1 MCGGVRGV
9 SAGGIVSSCY
19 CLMYKLYTLK
29 VTKKQVN
36 FVYFHNLNR
45 KYCFKCMLKNFVD
58 NFVTFLPVQVY
69 ALIEH
74 ADSPYIRGVGFMFL
88 RYLHLP

>member
-36 FVYFHNLNR
+36 FVYFNDLNR
-45 KYCFKCMLKNFVD
+45 KFFFKCMLNIFFD
-58 NFVTFLPVQVY
+58 NSVTF
-69 ALIEH
+69 
-74 ADSPYIRGVGFMFL
+74 STCSGVCL
-88 RYLHLP
+88 DRTR